1 MIIDKHTDEYKY
13 LEVKGTLQLLIRELR
28 FMYNQGSF
36 QPALK
41 RYIHNLLKEGEL
53 TLKRVSE

>member
-1 MIIDKHTDEYKY
+1 MIINKHSDEYRY
-13 LEVKGTLQLLIRELR
+13 LEVKSTLQFIIKELR

-41 RYIHNLLKEGEL
+41 RYMHNLLKEGEL
-53 TLKRVSE
+53 TLKKVSE